1 MSVSDCMY
9 CSQDERLQ
17 SMMTEICELPHS
29 RVYLFKDQFFRGR
42 CVVAYKKHVSE
53 FFQMSSLER
62 SLFID
67 DVSRVAE
74 IIHSALHPQKINYLV
89 FGDNVS
95 HMHIHIVPKYKE
107 SALWGT
113 PYIANP
119 FNVKALPDA
128 EFQELLILLQE
139 ELQR

>member
-74 IIHSALHPQKINYLV
+74 IIHSTLHPQKINYLV

-128 EFQELLILLQE
+128 EFQGLLILLQE